1 MDDNTR
7 QVMRSEETVVAK
19 DPEQTTVSQTTTSAA
34 SATPDAA
41 PDAVVASTAT
51 PDAVVTTASA
61 PVADAPA
68 AASQTTVQSTT
79 ESAAPSDRVVSHQVS
94 EKVVDPAA
102 EKAATVGWFNRVIWF
117 IVGIMEVLLAI
128 RFVLLL
134 AGADPTAGFA
144 QLIYNLTDW
153 MVAPFAG
160 LFGAPISLGEG
171 AAATSRFA
179 PEVLVAMLVYLLIAF
194 LITKLAELILGTNR
208 TTGTVVSETERDT
221 RL

>member
-7 QVMRSEETVVAK
+7 QVMRSEETMVSE

-34 SATPDAA
+34 TATPDAA
-41 PDAVVASTAT
+41 PAAVVATAAT
-51 PDAVVTTASA
+51 PVT
-61 PVADAPA
+61 DAPA
-68 AASQTTVQSTT
+68 AATETTVQSTT
-79 ESAAPSDRVVSHQVS
+79 ASAAPSDRVVSHQVS

-102 EKAATVGWFNRVIWF
+102 EKAATVGWFNRLIWF

-160 LFGAPISLGEG
+160 LFGVPMSLGEG

-179 PEVLVAMLVYLLIAF
+179 PEVLVAMLVYLLIGF
-194 LITKLAELILGTNR
+194 LITKLAELLLGTNR